1 MSSQNP
7 GRLLFALTI
16 TIFSLSFPSVPCFAQ
31 TEDERLETERRLQA
45 LQEQLE
51 QDRQRLS
58 QTAQE
63 EQISRET
70 LTQLQREIALREEL
84 TRTYQLRVNQLSFTS
99 DSLRISIEALE
110 RDIDELKEQYRRR
123 ATHAY
128 KYGRLHDLALILSA
142 ESINQMLIRANY
154 LHRFTNQRRQK
165 LNEIEQAMKTLRA
178 RREELQAAMQRNEQL
193 LAQAREEEQNLER
206 LRRDRN
212 RVLNNL
218 TTQRSELEEEIRR
231 KEAAVVQLAD
241 RIRQLT
247 ATASSRQRE
256 NLATNR
262 AAAAEYIE
270 MSGSFT
276 QNQGKLPWPSEG
288 VVTERF
294 GTRVSPI
301 YGTTTTNPGILIATN
316 PAAEVRSVFDGEVVL
331 VDVMPEY
338 GTIVSIAH
346 GEYQTVY
353 SNFSMV
359 YINRGD
365 RVRAGQVI
373 GRAGTQAEP
382 QRAAVFFAIFRNGQ
396 AIDPLPW
403 LRPL

>member
-1 MSSQNP
+1 M
-7 GRLLFALTI
+7 
-16 TIFSLSFPSVPCFAQ
+16 
-31 TEDERLETERRLQA
+31 QA
-45 LQEQLE
+45 LQEQIE
-51 QDRQRLS
+51 QDKQRLS

-84 TRTYQLRVNQLSFTS
+84 TRTYQRRVSQLSFTS

-110 RDIDELKEQYRRR
+110 SDIDELKQQYRRR

-128 KYGRLHDLALILSA
+128 KFGRLHDLALILSA
-142 ESINQMLIRANY
+142 ESINQMLIRVNY

-165 LNEIEQAMKTLRA
+165 LSEIEQVMKNLRE
-178 RREELQAAMQRNEQL
+178 RREALQGTMQRNEQL
-193 LAQAREEEQNLER
+193 LVQAREEEKNLDR
-206 LRRDRN
+206 LRQDRN
-212 RVLNNL
+212 RVLTNL
-218 TTQRSELEEEIRR
+218 TTQRSELEGEIQR
-231 KEAAVVQLAD
+231 KEAAVAQLAD

-247 ATASSRQRE
+247 ATASNRQRE

-276 QNQGKLPWPSEG
+276 QNQGKLPWPSDG

-294 GTRVSPI
+294 GSRVSPI

-316 PAAEVRSVFDGEVVL
+316 PGAEVKSVFDGEVVL

-338 GTIVSIAH
+338 GTLVSVAH

-396 AIDPLPW
+396 AVDPLPW
-403 LRPL
+403 LRPF